1 MTHVMNCAAFDE
13 RLADYLEG
21 DLGTAELEAVR
32 VHVASCV
39 RCTALVR
46 DLERIRAG
54 AGELPE
60 LTPSRD
66 LWAAIADRIEA
77 PVVPIAVRATPNV
90 VRERRG
96 ESA

>member
-1 MTHVMNCAAFDE
+1 MISAPPSVE
-13 RLADYLEG
+13 PV
-21 DLGTAELEAVR
+21 EA
-32 VHVASCV
+32 HVASCV

-66 LWAAIADRIEA
+66 LWSGIADRIET
-77 PVVPIAVRATPNV
+77 PVVPLA
-90 VRERRG
+90 
-96 ESA
+96 SARDA